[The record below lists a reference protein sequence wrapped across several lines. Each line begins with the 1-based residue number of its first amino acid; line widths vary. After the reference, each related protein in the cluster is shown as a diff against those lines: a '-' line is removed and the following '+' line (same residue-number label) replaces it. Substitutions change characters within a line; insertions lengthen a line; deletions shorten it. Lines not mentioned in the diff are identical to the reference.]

1 MKPTITA
8 FAWVPEFARSYVRD
22 MRPRWAFEEIGQ
34 AYDVRVLAGDAVKS
48 AAERAHQ
55 PFGQVPS
62 YADGEIEI
70 FESGA
75 ICLHI
80 ARAAP
85 GLLPVDL
92 AAQVR
97 AEQWVIAALNSV
109 EPFVMAVAVNDLFEA
124 DRSWSKERHP
134 KVIEDLRGRL
144 ADLSVALGDREWLD
158 GDNFTVGDLMMVHV
172 LRGANGGPLAEFPNL
187 AAYVARGEARPA
199 YQRALAAH
207 FGDFVKPSEPAL
219 A

>member
-8 FAWVPEFARSYVRD
+8 FAWVPAFARTYVRD
-22 MRPRWAFEEIGQ
+22 MRPRWAFEETGQ
-34 AYDVRVLAGDAVKS
+34 DYAVRVLAGDAVKS
-48 AAERAHQ
+48 AAERRHQ

-62 YADGEIEI
+62 YSDGVVDI

-85 GLLPVDL
+85 GLLPDDPGG
-92 AAQVR
+92 AGR

-109 EPFVMAVAVNDLFEA
+109 EPFVMAVAVNDIFEA
-124 DRSWSKERHP
+124 DRPWSKDRHP
-134 KVIEDLRGRL
+134 KVIEDLRARL
-144 ADLSVALGDREWLD
+144 ADLSAALGDRTWLD
-158 GDNFTVGDLMMVHV
+158 GDTFTVGDLVMVHV
-172 LRGANGGPLAEFPNL
+172 LRGALGGPIEAFPNL

-207 FGDFVKPSEPAL
+207 L
-219 A
+219 ANFTDP

>member
-8 FAWVPEFARSYVRD
+8 FAWVPEFARSFVRD
-22 MRPRWAFEEIGQ
+22 MRPRWAFEETGQ
-34 AYDVRVLAGDAVKS
+34 DYAVRVLSGDAVKS
-48 AAERAHQ
+48 AVERCHQ

-62 YADGEIEI
+62 YADGTVEI

-85 GLLPVDL
+85 GLLPADP
-92 AAQVR
+92 AAVAR

-109 EPFVMAVAVNDLFEA
+109 EPFVMAIAVNDIFEA
-124 DRSWSKERHP
+124 DRPWSKERHP
-134 KVIEDLRGRL
+134 KVIEDLRARL
-144 ADLSVALGDREWLD
+144 ADLSAALGDKIWLD
-158 GDNFTVGDLMMVHV
+158 GDTFTVGDLTMVHV
-172 LRGANGGPLAEFPNL
+172 LRGAEDGPLEAFPNL
-187 AAYVARGEARPA
+187 AAYVARGKARPA

-207 FGDFVKPSEPAL
+207 LADFVDAPQSA
-219 A
+219 